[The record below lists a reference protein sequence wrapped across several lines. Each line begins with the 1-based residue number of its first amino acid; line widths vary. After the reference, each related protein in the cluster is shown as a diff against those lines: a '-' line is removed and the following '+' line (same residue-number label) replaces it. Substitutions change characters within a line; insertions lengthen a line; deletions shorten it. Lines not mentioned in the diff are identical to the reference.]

1 MEGVV
6 LSPFY
11 LFHLNITCFPSWEQL
26 LKERAAIS
34 GTLFPVFFLR
44 HYFILPFE
52 GGFVSFHFDA
62 KHLKALSGTVTLG
75 VAQAGMLDLST
86 EGAYYMQTAVR
97 PPAAAPAEVKPL
109 PKAKKPTAKAKQSKK
124 TAEKKAA

>member
-26 LKERAAIS
+26 LKERAANR

-44 HYFILPFE
+44 HYFILPFQE
-52 GGFVSFHFDA
+52 GFVSFHFDA
-62 KHLKALSGTVTLG
+62 KHSDNLIGKIYEDVCCKG
-75 VAQAGMLDLST
+75 
-86 EGAYYMQTAVR
+86 
-97 PPAAAPAEVKPL
+97 
-109 PKAKKPTAKAKQSKK
+109 
-124 TAEKKAA
+124 